1 MGNLTTLHISG
12 KGRPV
17 MDWGT
22 RLKIALGSAKGLAYL
37 HEDCKYMLI
46 LVVILQESYS
56 FPLPFSF

>member
-1 MGNLTTLHISG
+1 MQNLTTLHISG

-37 HEDCKYMLI
+37 HEDCKYILI
-46 LVVILQESYS
+46 HYLW
-56 FPLPFSF
+56 